1 MCITTSVLD
10 GNSYSFSRLVDAL
23 RAYDAYILKK
33 KGKQV
38 SPSELNQPDEILR
51 AELGRIPISLSK
63 PNESTDYSLN
73 YIGVSF
79 HRQSKT
85 YEAYIYY
92 QKESSIGRK
101 RSLGR

>member
-1 MCITTSVLD
+1 
-10 GNSYSFSRLVDAL
+10 VDAL
-23 RAYDAYILKK
+23 RAYDAYILEK
-33 KGKQV
+33 KGKEV
-38 SPSELNQPDEILR
+38 NPSELNQPDEILR
-51 AELGRIPISLSK
+51 AELGETAISSSK
-63 PNESTDYSLN
+63 LNESTDYSLN

-79 HRQSKT
+79 HRQSKN